1 MLASHINEGK
11 TELNFSEFGS
21 YSLRRQ
27 MSKLNGIAGS
37 LKDGTMPLAS
47 YTFIHRDARL
57 SKEDKT
63 LITQWALKEK
73 DSLDMNR

>member
-1 MLASHINEGK
+1 
-11 TELNFSEFGS
+11 
-21 YSLRRQ
+21 

-37 LKDGTMPLAS
+37 LKDETMPLAS

-57 SKEDKT
+57 SNEDKT
-63 LITQWALKEK
+63 LIMQWALKEK

>member
-37 LKDGTMPLAS
+37 LKDGTMPPAS

-63 LITQWALKEK
+63 LITQWALKTK